1 MGKEK
6 IPVVHC
12 TAAMIIH
19 VIAVYVML
27 RYFMQNI
34 YAVIYGNIIFALIV
48 SILNGITIA
57 RILRYRQEVLRTFLI
72 PTVSSVIM
80 AFGTYGVYRL
90 MHNIFG
96 ITVSTVIAIIFGVA
110 IYFTAMVAL
119 RGVTSDEVLM
129 LPKGRLILR
138 LINRMG
144 FRI

>member
-1 MGKEK
+1 ML
-6 IPVVHC
+6 VLL
-12 TAAMIIH
+12 TAFIS
-19 VIAVYVML
+19 V
-27 RYFMQNI
+27 
-34 YAVIYGNIIFALIV
+34 
-48 SILNGITIA
+48 
-57 RILRYRQEVLRTFLI
+57 